1 MTLPK
6 LLFGCVML
14 ICLSLTSCV
23 EVTFP
28 EPMPAKKKEL
38 TQFPDAWQGTWVSQ
52 EPAEDTEDEQLVVQ
66 HDRILGNPGS
76 DDLVLGKNCV
86 LKKLGRRLILNIPQE
101 KGGRW
106 TSLIGARRGDVLE
119 IQTLDPKEQ
128 GALDSWEEALGH
140 ENVLKLHKNNDPTD
154 KLKEVQFEPKKTPGN
169 SESFSEGKDHICDL
183 QQSGGVTPGKVLQRT
198 FGKALSRRAETAS
211 QFTRPKNASM

>member
-52 EPAEDTEDEQLVVQ
+52 ESAEDTEDEQLVVQ

-106 TSLIGARRGDVLE
+106 TLLIGARRGDVLE

-140 ENVLKLHKNNDPTD
+140 ENVVKLHKNNDPTD
-154 KLKEVQFEPKKTPGN
+154 KLKEVQLN
-169 SESFSEGKDHICDL
+169 
-183 QQSGGVTPGKVLQRT
+183 
-198 FGKALSRRAETAS
+198 
-211 QFTRPKNASM
+211 PKNTWQFRKLLRKGKTTSVTYNRVVE